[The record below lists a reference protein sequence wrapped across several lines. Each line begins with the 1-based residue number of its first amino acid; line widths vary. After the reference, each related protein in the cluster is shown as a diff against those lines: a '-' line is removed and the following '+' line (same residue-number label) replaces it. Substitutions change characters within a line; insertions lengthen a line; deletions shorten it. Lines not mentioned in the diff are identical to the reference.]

1 MSAFAGLRVLDFS
14 SYFVGAMAA
23 MHFADYGAEVIK
35 IDLSGEER
43 GRDEP
48 GYLAWNRNKQRL
60 ALDIEQ
66 PADLATAKTLIAGAD
81 VVIFDQPPGYLAPL
95 GLDAETLTA
104 AHPGLVHAWAPPYGE
119 TGRWSS
125 FPPSH
130 TLLSAITSIAAR
142 QPSYSGSPVHL
153 VTPQAYYAQ
162 ANCLAAAIGAALFER
177 ERSGRGQGVVVTGL
191 NGASQAVSGTLID
204 GAPAIALW
212 TSPRGGAPS
221 YRLYECSDG
230 EFLFLGTLFPNFYMR
245 ALDATDVLGE
255 VLVHPEIDG
264 DLDAA
269 LVQPGAF
276 VTLQL
281 LQEKFLTKTRAEWL
295 ELLHAADVP
304 CGPVGTRD
312 SWFSGATVAANHIRL
327 DMEHPDLGR
336 VSMPGSS
343 VKLAGTPAVPAQFSR
358 PVALDDIPSREV
370 ASTAGAGAGAD
381 GRAPLAGVKILDLGN
396 VIAAPYAATIL
407 ASFGAEVI
415 KVEAPE
421 GDPFRNPPTFLS
433 YNRGKRGLVLD
444 LKQEAARQVF
454 LEMVAK
460 ADVVLDNFRYGVR
473 ERLGITYEHLRKL
486 NPDIISLSV
495 TGYGDDVARQLLPA
509 FDPLLQAESGLM
521 QAQGGED
528 DEPVFHA
535 IPVNDVTTAAMSAF
549 AIAAALLARERTGQG
564 QEISTS
570 LATTSVMAQIGQL
583 VSFPG
588 APPAAEGSRDCLG
601 ASALE
606 RFYECADGW
615 LAIACPT
622 EPRYRALCQA
632 LGLPVGDAA
641 AALAAPRDGPLAT
654 AIAEA
659 FRPLARADALARLDA
674 ADVPAAPMR
683 TGPETYADP
692 FLAENH
698 YLDTYEHPK
707 GMVTGAAGYARF
719 VRTPAHFAH
728 PAPLLAQHSVEV
740 LRDYGVAEDRIAALL
755 ETGAVV
761 QG

>member
-35 IDLSGEER
+35 IDPSGEER
-43 GRDEP
+43 GRAEP

-60 ALDIEQ
+60 VLDIGKPE
-66 PADLATAKTLIAGAD
+66 DLKAAKALIAGAD
-81 VVIFDQPPGYLAPL
+81 VVIFDQAPGSLADL

-104 AHPGLVHAWAPPYGE
+104 AHPALVHAWAPPYGE

-142 QPSYSGSPVHL
+142 QPSYEHSPVHL

-177 ERSGRGQGVVVTGL
+177 EQSGKGQGVVVTGL

-204 GAPAIALW
+204 GAPAVALW

-255 VLVHPEIDG
+255 VLTHPEIDG

-276 VTLQL
+276 VTLAL

-312 SWFSGATVAANHIRL
+312 SWFSGDTVAANHIRL
-327 DMEHPDLGR
+327 ELQHPDLGT

-343 VKLAGTPAVPAQFSR
+343 VKLAGTPAVSPRLARTVTLDEIAERAPA
-358 PVALDDIPSREV
+358 PIAGGKTGDD
-370 ASTAGAGAGAD
+370 
-381 GRAPLAGVKILDLGN
+381 APLAGVKILDLGN

-444 LKQEAARQVF
+444 LKQQAAREVF
-454 LEMVAK
+454 LDMVAK

-473 ERLGITYEHLRKL
+473 ERLGITYEQLKTL

-495 TGYGDDVARQLLPA
+495 TGYGDDVSRQLLPA

-549 AIAAALLARERTGQG
+549 AITAALLARARTGRG

-588 APPAAEGSRDCLG
+588 APAAAQGSRDCLG

-606 RFYECADGW
+606 RFYACADGW

-622 EPRYRALCQA
+622 AAHYQALCRALDLA
-632 LGLPVGDAA
+632 PGDAA
-641 AALAAPRDGPLAT
+641 AALAAPRDGPLAE
-654 AIAEA
+654 AIAA
-659 FRPLARADALARLDA
+659 ALQPMARADALASLDA
-674 ADVPAAPMR
+674 AGVPAAPMR
-683 TGPETYADP
+683 TAPETYADP

-698 YLDTYEHPK
+698 YLDRYDHPK
-707 GMVTGAAGYARF
+707 GRVTGASGYARF
-719 VRTPAHFAH
+719 LRTPAHFAH

-740 LRDYGVAEDRIAALL
+740 LADYGVAEDRIASLL